1 MKYAILSDIHSNPTA
16 LEQALEDARA
26 HDVEKIFCLGDV
38 VGYGPDPARTIELVR
53 KNCDVVVMGNHDAA
67 VAGVLNIDGYV
78 GTAAEGIRRNRR
90 QLSEE
95 ARAWLKSLPYVHSAE
110 GFDCAH
116 GSFADAERFIYTF
129 DAFDA
134 KFSLRFSEAR
144 FQFVG
149 HTHVVA
155 VWNWDKYLWDRFP
168 NPVWNGGFVAEP
180 GHRYVVN
187 VGSVGY
193 PRVEKSSVYCLFD
206 SDEGRVEFRRLPFD
220 AQAYAQSLRE
230 QNVELPYRVDQLGI
244 ESNP

>member
-1 MKYAILSDIHSNPTA
+1 MKYAILSDIHSNPVA
-16 LEQALEDARA
+16 FEQALEDARA
-26 HDVEKIFCLGDV
+26 HDVDKIICLGDV
-38 VGYGPDPARTIELVR
+38 VGYGPDPARTVELVR
-53 KNCDVVVMGNHDAA
+53 KNCDVVLMGNHDAA
-67 VAGVLNIDGYV
+67 VAGLESTDGYF
-78 GTAAEGIRRNRR
+78 GSAADGVRRNRE

-95 ARAWLKSLPYVHSAE
+95 DRAWLKSLPYVHSEE

-116 GSFADAERFIYTF
+116 GSFAKVDQFPYMY
-129 DAFDA
+129 DSFDA
-134 KFSLRFSEAR
+134 KLSLRISEAR

-155 VWNWDKYLWDRFP
+155 VWNWDQYLWDRFP
-168 NPVWNGGFVAEP
+168 NPVKNGEFVAEP

-230 QNVELPYRVDQLGI
+230 QNVELPYWLEDLLKV
-244 ESNP
+244 